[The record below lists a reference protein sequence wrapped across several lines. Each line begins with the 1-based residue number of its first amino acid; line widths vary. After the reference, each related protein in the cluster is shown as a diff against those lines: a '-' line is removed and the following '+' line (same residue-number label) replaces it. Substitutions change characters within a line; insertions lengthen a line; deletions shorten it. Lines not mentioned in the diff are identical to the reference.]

1 MELKERQ
8 GGLPLRAQVDRRR
21 FVCLTNIPAP
31 YRLHFFHALSE
42 ELDSLGWK
50 LEVWFMAKSEPDRHW
65 QFAAEDFKFCHRF
78 PWGISLRSSHAFF
91 HINPS
96 VPFLLRAFPPE
107 ILLVAGSWVL
117 PTSIMATLNAKVLS
131 STTLLF
137 WSESHLKSIRKSGG
151 VVDGFR
157 RQILKMY
164 DGFVVSGKL
173 ARQYVDHYVPQRP
186 TYTLPNIVDENVFRD
201 RVRRERAAKVQLREE
216 FRIPSHHRVLVL
228 PARLIPEKNLP
239 RFLSAISSLPC
250 DVARSFTLLIAG
262 EGPLR
267 EQAECWKE
275 RNAEIDVR
283 LLGQVGES
291 EMIKLYA
298 IADAFVL
305 PSMSD
310 PNPLSVIEALW
321 AGLPLILSDRVGNH
335 LEALKAGKNGWI
347 FDAESES
354 AMREAVEQWAVSSDQ
369 ELALYGE
376 ASIKIAEE
384 QFRTEM
390 VVNNFLNQVLPQER

>member
-1 MELKERQ
+1 M
-8 GGLPLRAQVDRRR
+8 
-21 FVCLTNIPAP
+21 TNIPAP

-65 QFAAEDFKFCHRF
+65 QFATEDFKFSYRF
-78 PWGISLRSSHAFF
+78 PWGISLSSTYAFF

-96 VPFLLRAFPPE
+96 VPFLLRACPPD

-117 PTSIMATLNAKVLS
+117 PTSIMAMLNTKVLS
-131 STTLLF
+131 PTTLLF
-137 WSESHLKSIRKSGG
+137 WSESHLKSIRKSGR

-173 ARQYVDHYVPQRP
+173 ARQYVGHYAPERP
-186 TYTLPNIVDENVFRD
+186 TYTLPNIVDESVFRD
-201 RVRRERAAKVQLREE
+201 RVGRKRAAKTQLREE
-216 FRIPSHHRVLVL
+216 FGIPPQNRVLLL

-239 RFLSAISSLPC
+239 RFLSSISSLPHA
-250 DVARSFTLLIAG
+250 VARSFTLLIAG

-267 EQAECWKE
+267 ELVTQWKD
-275 RNAEIDVR
+275 RNAAIDVR

-298 IADAFVL
+298 
-305 PSMSD
+305 
-310 PNPLSVIEALW
+310 
-321 AGLPLILSDRVGNH
+321 
-335 LEALKAGKNGWI
+335 
-347 FDAESES
+347 
-354 AMREAVEQWAVSSDQ
+354 
-369 ELALYGE
+369 
-376 ASIKIAEE
+376 
-384 QFRTEM
+384 
-390 VVNNFLNQVLPQER
+390 